1 MRFSR
6 LISRK
11 IARTLLAAC
20 ALVVATGVSA
30 ADIEKGKAKSS
41 SCVGCHGVNGISAIP
56 TFPNLAGQKAAYTAA
71 QLKAFKDGT
80 RKNATM
86 ASMVLQ
92 LTDQDMA
99 DIAAYY
105 ESLKP

>member
-1 MRFSR
+1 MR
-6 LISRK
+6 ISSFTSHK
-11 IARTLLAAC
+11 ITRALLTAV
-20 ALVVATGVSA
+20 ALVVATGASA

-41 SCVGCHGVNGISAIP
+41 TCVGCHGINGISAIP
-56 TFPNLAGQKAAYTAA
+56 TFPNLAGQKAPYTAA

-86 ASMVLQ
+86 MSMVLQ
-92 LTDQDMA
+92 LTDEDMA